1 MFYIINETKTEPTTR
16 VYPYHI
22 HTMIAFLCPKCRW
35 KLFDL
40 VVRTMTIAD
49 KTSRKKIYSWR
60 VFSVVFEKKA
70 LGIRFRQSC
79 AGRKK
84 NIQRNYTRMEAN
96 EERSKNVSCLR
107 LLQYREIIL
116 SLFFIFVLPFLRV
129 SLPWPSFSYLLIN
142 FDCQYRFLLS
152 VTHKR
157 FFFLCGVYRWLI
169 YLLARSAHMETQTKA
184 MGAKEEDKK
193 TTTSIA
199 LKHSSVEKQSALYV
213 FC

>member
-1 MFYIINETKTEPTTR
+1 MFYIIIETKTEPTTR

-84 NIQRNYTRMEAN
+84 NTQRNYTRMEAN

-107 LLQYREIIL
+107 LLQYLEIVL

-157 FFFLCGVYRWLI
+157 FFFPVRRLSMAHLCLGSFGSHGNANEGDGRKRRRQKNNDI
-169 YLLARSAHMETQTKA
+169 DRIKA
-184 MGAKEEDKK
+184 LFGGK
-193 TTTSIA
+193 T
-199 LKHSSVEKQSALYV
+199 VRV
-213 FC
+213 VRVC